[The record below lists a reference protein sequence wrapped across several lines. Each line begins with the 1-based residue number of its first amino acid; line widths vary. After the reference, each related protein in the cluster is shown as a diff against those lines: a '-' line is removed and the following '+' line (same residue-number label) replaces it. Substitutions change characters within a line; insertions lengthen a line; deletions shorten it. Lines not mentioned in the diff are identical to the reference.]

1 MLTYFVSQNTSSQLQ
16 TGCAS
21 SWPCWHCAP
30 PSSWIL
36 RCTTC
41 CRCPWWD
48 CWAHILCVYLVCL
61 FVAVYMGPVLWLWSS
76 VYSNALP
83 SRVCVST
90 YSPFSHDMCNILFHL
105 SKPTEAVIEPFL
117 QGSLP
122 LLASVCWFRCEV
134 SKNWC
139 LPSPFRMFGIC
150 CFNFMLL
157 TSCREKKVGI
167 SSLKDHVQWNH
178 CGQLCLK
185 TQMKGNMASVVRT
198 TSFHFCVCSC
208 TLCSASS
215 HCMCN
220 ICSIESWVLLVF
232 ISL

>member
-61 FVAVYMGPVLWLWSS
+61 FVAVYMGLVLWLWSS

-90 YSPFSHDMCNILFHL
+90 YSPFFHYMCNILFHL

-157 TSCREKKVGI
+157 TMK
-167 SSLKDHVQWNH
+167 SLWPTLSEDTNMQHKWKEIWLQLLEQLHSTFVCAHVH
-178 CGQLCLK
+178 C
-185 TQMKGNMASVVRT
+185 
-198 TSFHFCVCSC
+198 
-208 TLCSASS
+208 
-215 HCMCN
+215 
-220 ICSIESWVLLVF
+220 VLLPLIACATFVLL
-232 ISL
+232 SLEFY

>member
-1 MLTYFVSQNTSSQLQ
+1 MLYLYQFSFLLQ
-16 TGCAS
+16 CRVNLLFGHFSFGIFAS
-21 SWPCWHCAP
+21 
-30 PSSWIL
+30 PSSWTL

-61 FVAVYMGPVLWLWSS
+61 FVAVYMGQVLCLWSS

-90 YSPFSHDMCNILFHL
+90 YSPFSHYMCNILFHL

-157 TSCREKKVGI
+157 TSCQLPERSRAMK
-167 SSLKDHVQWNH
+167 SLWPTLSEDTNERKY
-178 CGQLCLK
+178 G
-185 TQMKGNMASVVRT
+185 
-198 TSFHFCVCSC
+198 FSC
-208 TLCSASS
+208 
-215 HCMCN
+215 
-220 ICSIESWVLLVF
+220 
-232 ISL
+232 

>member
-1 MLTYFVSQNTSSQLQ
+1 MRYLHV
-16 TGCAS
+16 
-21 SWPCWHCAP
+21 
-30 PSSWIL
+30 
-36 RCTTC
+36 
-41 CRCPWWD
+41 
-48 CWAHILCVYLVCL
+48 CVYLRTL
-61 FVAVYMGPVLWLWSS
+61 
-76 VYSNALP
+76 
-83 SRVCVST
+83 
-90 YSPFSHDMCNILFHL
+90 L
-105 SKPTEAVIEPFL
+105 SLITCATFFFIYQKPTEAVIEPFL

-122 LLASVCWFRCEV
+122 LWASVSLFPCEV

-185 TQMKGNMASVVRT
+185 TQMKGNMATVVRT

-220 ICSIESWVLLVF
+220 ICSIASWALLVF
-232 ISL
+232 ILILPPEAIFSSFFCTTYFQCTCCLDFLQKVF